1 MSQQKYQS
9 LVTKENIDY
18 SLSKLKDE
26 DEKKD
31 FMKVV
36 SKLDIRIAIKPVI
49 EGDEISYK
57 MWIWDRNTKRRKHF
71 RLCRLEFL
79 KGEKTETIPNLIWM
93 LNELRRWLDLPDEF
107 RNCYEILPREEAN
120 EQHYTYSMEPIDW
133 KKTFFLIHKQLYQ
146 IFSSFK
152 TIK

>member
-18 SLSKLKDE
+18 SLSKLTDE

-31 FMKVV
+31 FMNVV
-36 SKLDIRIAIKPVI
+36 SKLDLRIATKPVL

-57 MWIWDRNTKRRKHF
+57 IWIGDRNTKRRKHF

-79 KGEKTETIPNLIWM
+79 KGEKMETIPNLIDI
-93 LNELRRWLDLPDEF
+93 LIALGRWVDTPDEF
-107 RNCYEILPREEAN
+107 RDCYEILPKDSAN
-120 EQHYTYSMEPIDW
+120 EFSMIPIYW
-133 KKTFFLIHKQLYQ
+133 KSL
-146 IFSSFK
+146 FSDS
-152 TIK
+152 

>member
-1 MSQQKYQS
+1 MSQLKYQS

-31 FMKVV
+31 FMNVV
-36 SKLDIRIAIKPVI
+36 SKLDIRIATKPVI

-57 MWIWDRNTKRRKHF
+57 IWLWDRNTKRRKHF
-71 RLCRLEFL
+71 WLSRLEFL
-79 KGEKTETIPNLIWM
+79 KGEKMETILPNLIWM

-107 RNCYEILPREEAN
+107 RDCYEILPRESAN
-120 EQHYTYSMEPIDW
+120 EQHYKYNMN
-133 KKTFFLIHKQLYQ
+133 L
-146 IFSSFK
+146 
-152 TIK
+152 